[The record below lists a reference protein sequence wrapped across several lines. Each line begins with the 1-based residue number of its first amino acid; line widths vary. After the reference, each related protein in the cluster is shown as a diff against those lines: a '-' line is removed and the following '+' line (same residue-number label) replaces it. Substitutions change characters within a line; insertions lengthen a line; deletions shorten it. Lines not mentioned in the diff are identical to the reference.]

1 MNAIMV
7 GLRDY
12 RGTIRSVPRYRL
24 AGVRARAPRSVDL
37 VAVGRLLGIAPL
49 GLSNLVLVRR
59 SLDARQKPALFW
71 ELAVEF
77 SSEEPLHLTPEP
89 PLKLTEAAP
98 ARAPELLL
106 PRLDTKAKVAVV
118 GTGPSGLFAALAL
131 VDAGVPVT
139 ILERGDPAEDRYRKV
154 MKFWTSGAFDPE
166 SNVQF
171 GEGGAGT
178 FSDGKLTCGKRHD
191 RIAVILETLHRFG
204 APASI
209 LVDAKPHIGTDRL
222 VVVLR
227 NVRKHLLEH
236 GATLRYR
243 AKVVDLA
250 TGHAGRLTGL
260 RLESGE
266 EIPADVAILALGHS
280 ARDTMDML
288 FTRGVAMT
296 RKHFAMGLRIE
307 HPQDAVDLIQYAQVS
322 TDCGVMPADYKQAHL
337 ASNGRGI
344 YTFCMCPGGEV
355 IACSSEAGGV
365 VTNGMSRYKRS
376 SGYANA
382 GIVVQTKEPDFDA
395 VGGPSLLRGRELQRR
410 VEEAAFAAGGGTYA
424 APALRVTDFLK
435 SRDRRIEPRPLPKT
449 TYSPAVTPALFDG
462 ILPAPYLEALAEGLR
477 AFDRKM
483 PGFVSEEAVLFAP
496 ESRTSSPVRIERD
509 GWCES
514 PSVPGLYP
522 AGEGAG
528 FAGGIVSAALDGLR
542 VARHVRARL
551 AGETLAPEKST
562 VFVGP
567 EY

>member
-1 MNAIMV
+1 MV
-7 GLRDY
+7 
-12 RGTIRSVPRYRL
+12 
-24 AGVRARAPRSVDL
+24 A
-37 VAVGRLLGIAPL
+37 RLLGIAPD
-49 GLSNLVLVRR
+49 GLSDLVLVRR
-59 SLDARQKPALFW
+59 SLAARQKPALFG

-77 SSEEPLHLTPEP
+77 TSTERLDLAPETPLRLGPAEP
-89 PLKLTEAAP
+89 AP
-98 ARAPELLL
+98 APALLL
-106 PRLDTKAKVAVV
+106 PELDTKAKVAVV
-118 GTGPSGLFAALAL
+118 GTGPAGLFAALAL
-131 VDAGVPVT
+131 VDAGIPVT

-154 MKFWTSGAFDPE
+154 MKFWTSGVFDPE

-191 RIAVILETLHRFG
+191 KIKVVLETLHRFG

-243 AKVVDLA
+243 AKVTDL
-250 TGHAGRLTGL
+250 LTARNGALSGL
-260 RLESGE
+260 KLESGE
-266 EIPADVAILALGHS
+266 EVAADVAVLALGHS

-288 FTRGVAMT
+288 LARGVAMV

-307 HPQDAVDLIQYAQVS
+307 HPQDAVDVMQYAQIS
-322 TDCGVMPADYKQAHL
+322 TACGVMPADYKQAHV
-337 ASNGRGI
+337 ARNGRGI

-382 GIVVQTKEPDFDA
+382 GIVVQTKDEDFDA
-395 VGGPSLLRGRELQRR
+395 MGGPELLRGRELQRR
-410 VEEAAFAAGGGTYA
+410 VEAAAFTAAGGTYA

-435 SRDRRIEPRPLPKT
+435 SRERPISPRPLPKT
-449 TYSPAVTPALFDG
+449 TYGPWVTAVSFDG
-462 ILPAPYLEALAEGLR
+462 ILPEPYLEALADGLR
-477 AFDRKM
+477 AFDKKM
-483 PGFVSEEAVLFAP
+483 PGFISDEAVLFAP

-514 PSVPGLYP
+514 PSVRGLYP

-542 VARHVRARL
+542 VARHVRAKL
-551 AGETLAPEKST
+551 AGETLDAEKST
-562 VFVGP
+562 IFKGP

>member
-1 MNAIMV
+1 
-7 GLRDY
+7 
-12 RGTIRSVPRYRL
+12 VPGPFRYRL
-24 AGVRARAPRSVDL
+24 SGLRARAPKSVDL
-37 VAVGRLLGIAPL
+37 TVVARALGVSPTS
-49 GLSNLVLVRR
+49 LSDFALVRR

-71 ELAVEF
+71 DLSVEF
-77 SSEEPLHLTPEP
+77 SSDEPLTPRLAA
-89 PLKLTEAAP
+89 PLRLAEAA
-98 ARAPELLL
+98 APRSCELLL
-106 PRLDTKAKVAVV
+106 PPAERAGKAVVV
-118 GTGPSGLFAALAL
+118 GTGPAGLFAALAL

-139 ILERGDPAEDRYRKV
+139 VLERGDPAEDRYRAV
-154 MKFWTSGAFDPE
+154 MKFWTSGVFDPE

-191 RIAVILETLHRFG
+191 KIAVILETLHRFG

-243 AKVVDLA
+243 ARVVDIETKGKDSRLRAVRLA
-250 TGHAGRLTGL
+250 
-260 RLESGE
+260 SGE
-266 EIPADVAILALGHS
+266 EIPADLAIFALGHS
-280 ARDTMDML
+280 ARDTMEML
-288 FTRGVAMT
+288 LRRGVAMT

-307 HPQDAVDLIQYAQVS
+307 HPQDAVDLIQYAQLSS
-322 TDCGVMPADYKQAHL
+322 TCGVMPADYKQAHV

-355 IACSSEAGGV
+355 IACSSEESGV

-382 GIVVQTKEPDFDA
+382 GIVVQTRDEDFDA
-395 VGGPSLLRGRELQRR
+395 MPGEPLLRGRELQRR
-410 VEEAAFAAGGGTYA
+410 VEEAAFRAGGSTYA
-424 APALRVTDFLK
+424 APALRVTDFLE
-435 SRDRRIEPRPLPKT
+435 SRTGRVTPREIPRT
-449 TYSPAVTPALFDG
+449 TYGPAVVASLFDG
-462 ILPAPYLEALAEGLR
+462 ILPEPYLAALAEGLR

-483 PGFVSEEAVLFAP
+483 PGFVSDEAVLFAP

-514 PSVPGLYP
+514 PTVPGLFP

-542 VARHVRARL
+542 VARHARAKL
-551 AGETLAPEKST
+551 AGESIPPEKAST
-562 VFVGP
+562 FTGP

>member
-1 MNAIMV
+1 M
-7 GLRDY
+7 
-12 RGTIRSVPRYRL
+12 PRYRL
-24 AGVRARAPRSVDL
+24 AGVRARTPKIVNLAT
-37 VAVGRLLGIAPL
+37 VARLLGIPRE
-49 GLSNLVLVRR
+49 GLSDFALVRR
-59 SLDARQKPALFW
+59 SLDARQKPVLYW
-71 ELAVEF
+71 EIAVEF
-77 SSEEPLHLTPEP
+77 TSATDLDLTPEAPLRLSPAEP
-89 PLKLTEAAP
+89 PPAP
-98 ARAPELLL
+98 APLL
-106 PRLDTKAKVAVV
+106 PELDTKAKVAIV
-118 GTGPSGLFAALAL
+118 GTGPAGLFAALAL

-154 MKFWTSGAFDPE
+154 MKFWTSGVFDPE

-178 FSDGKLTCGKRHD
+178 FSDGKLTCGKRQD
-191 RIAVILETLHRFG
+191 KVKVVLETFHRFG
-204 APASI
+204 APDSI

-227 NVRKHLLEH
+227 NIRKHLLEH

-243 AKVVDLA
+243 AKVTDLRTRPDGA
-250 TGHAGRLTGL
+250 LAGLT
-260 RLESGE
+260 LESGE
-266 EIPADVAILALGHS
+266 DVPADVAIFALGHS
-280 ARDTMDML
+280 ARDTMDVL
-288 FTRGVAMT
+288 NARGVAMT
-296 RKHFAMGLRIE
+296 RKHFAMGVRIE

-322 TDCGVMPADYKQAHL
+322 TECGVQPADYKQAHV

-355 IACSSEAGGV
+355 IACSSEPGGV

-382 GIVVQTKEPDFDA
+382 GIVVQTKDVDFDA
-395 VGGPSLLRGRELQRR
+395 MPGPELLRGRELQRR
-410 VEEAAFAAGGGTYA
+410 VEAAAFAAAGGTYA
-424 APALRVTDFLK
+424 APALRVTDFLR
-435 SRDRRIEPRPLPKT
+435 SRERPISPRPLPKT
-449 TYSPAVTPALFDG
+449 TYGPWVTPVSFDG
-462 ILPAPYLEALAEGLR
+462 ILPEPYLEALAEGLK

-514 PSVPGLYP
+514 TSVPGLYP

-542 VARHVRARL
+542 VARYVRARL
-551 AGETLAPEKST
+551 AGERLEPEKST
-562 VFVGP
+562 IFKGP

>member
-1 MNAIMV
+1 
-7 GLRDY
+7 
-12 RGTIRSVPRYRL
+12 VPGSIRYRL
-24 AGVRARAPRSVDL
+24 SGVRARAPKSVDIP
-37 VAVGRLLGIAPL
+37 LLARVLGVPPE
-49 GLSNLVLVRR
+49 GLSDLVLVRR

-71 ELAVEF
+71 DLTVEF
-77 SSEEPLHLTPEP
+77 SSEAPLAPRLSA
-89 PLKLTEAAP
+89 PLRLSEASAT
-98 ARAPELLL
+98 RGPELLL
-106 PRLDTKAKVAVV
+106 PPAPRKARVAVV
-118 GTGPSGLFAALAL
+118 GTGPAGLFAALAL
-131 VDAGVPVT
+131 VDAGLPVT
-139 ILERGDPAEDRYRKV
+139 LLERGDPAEDRYRTV
-154 MKFWTSGAFDPE
+154 MKFWTSGVFDPE

-227 NVRKHLLEH
+227 NIRKHLLEH

-243 AKVVDLA
+243 AKVTDFATAGPDRRLA
-250 TGHAGRLTGL
+250 ALTL
-260 RLESGE
+260 ASGE
-266 EIPADVAILALGHS
+266 ELPVELAILALGHS
-280 ARDTMDML
+280 ARDTMEML
-288 FTRGVAMT
+288 LRRGVAMT

-307 HPQDAVDLIQYAQVS
+307 HPQDQVDLIQYAQLS
-322 TDCGVMPADYKQAHL
+322 SSCGVMPADYKQAHV

-355 IACSSEAGGV
+355 IACSSEPSGV
-365 VTNGMSRYKRS
+365 VTNGMSRYRRS

-382 GIVVQTKEPDFDA
+382 GLVVQTRDEDFDA
-395 VGGPSLLRGRELQRR
+395 LGGEPLLRGRDLQRR
-410 VEEAAFAAGGGTYA
+410 VEEAAFRAAGSTYA

-435 SRDRRIEPRPLPKT
+435 SRTAPISPRAIPAT
-449 TYSPAVTPALFDG
+449 TYGPAAVPCLFDG
-462 ILPAPYLEALAEGLR
+462 ILPEPYLEALAEGLR
-477 AFDRKM
+477 VFDRRM
-483 PGFVSEEAVLFAP
+483 PGFVSEEAVLLAP
-496 ESRTSSPVRIERD
+496 ESRTSSPVRIERN

-514 PSVPGLYP
+514 PTVPGLFP

-542 VARHVRARL
+542 VAAHARAKL
-551 AGETLAPEKST
+551 AGEPLPEEKST
-562 VFVGP
+562 TYTGP

>member
-1 MNAIMV
+1 
-7 GLRDY
+7 
-12 RGTIRSVPRYRL
+12 VPGPFRYRL
-24 AGVRARAPRSVDL
+24 SGLRARAPKSVDL
-37 VAVGRLLGIAPL
+37 AVVARVLGVPVE
-49 GLSNLVLVRR
+49 GLSDFVLARR

-71 ELAVEF
+71 DLSVDFTSETPLAPQL
-77 SSEEPLHLTPEP
+77 SP
-89 PLKLTEAAP
+89 PHRRADAP
-98 ARAPELLL
+98 ARPRPELLL
-106 PRLDTKAKVAVV
+106 PPVERAARAAVV
-118 GTGPSGLFAALAL
+118 GTGPAGLFAALAL
-131 VDAGVPVT
+131 VDAGIPVT
-139 ILERGDPAEDRYRKV
+139 VLERGDPAEDRYRAV
-154 MKFWTSGAFDPE
+154 MKFWTSGVFDPE

-191 RIAVILETLHRFG
+191 KIAVILETLHRFG

-236 GATLRYR
+236 GATLRFR
-243 AKVVDLA
+243 ARVVDFGT
-250 TGHAGRLTGL
+250 TGKDSRLSSL
-260 RLESGE
+260 RLASGE
-266 EIPADVAILALGHS
+266 EIPVDLAILALGHS
-280 ARDTMDML
+280 ARDTMEML
-288 FTRGVAMT
+288 LSRGVAMT

-307 HPQDAVDLIQYAQVS
+307 HPQDAVDLIQYAQLS
-322 TDCGVMPADYKQAHL
+322 SACGVMPADYKQAHV

-355 IACSSEAGGV
+355 IACSSEASGV

-382 GIVVQTKEPDFDA
+382 GIVVQTRDADFDA
-395 VGGPSLLRGRELQRR
+395 MAGEPLLRGRELQRK
-410 VEEAAFAAGGGTYA
+410 VEEAAFRAGGSTYA

-435 SRDRRIEPRPLPKT
+435 SRAGRVEPREIPRT
-449 TYSPAVTPALFDG
+449 TYGPAVVPSLFDG
-462 ILPAPYLEALAEGLR
+462 ILAEPYLEALAEGLR

-483 PGFVSEEAVLFAP
+483 PGFVSEEAVLLAP

-514 PSVPGLYP
+514 LTVPGLFP

-542 VARHVRARL
+542 VARHARAKL
-551 AGETLAPEKST
+551 AGESLPPERVST
-562 VFVGP
+562 FTGP

>member
-1 MNAIMV
+1 
-7 GLRDY
+7 
-12 RGTIRSVPRYRL
+12 VPRYRL
-24 AGVRARAPRSVDL
+24 AGVRARAPKSVDL
-37 VAVGRLLGIAPL
+37 ATVARLLGVAPDR
-49 GLSNLVLVRR
+49 LSDLVLLRR

-77 SSEEPLHLTPEP
+77 TSDAPLDVSLSPPLRLTPAP
-89 PLKLTEAAP
+89 PP
-98 ARAPELLL
+98 HAPELLL
-106 PRLDTKAKVAVV
+106 PALDTKKKVAVV
-118 GTGPSGLFAALAL
+118 GTGPAGLFAALAL

-139 ILERGDPAEDRYRKV
+139 VLERGDPAEDRYRKV

-191 RIAVILETLHRFG
+191 KIAVVLETLHRFG

-243 AKVVDLA
+243 AKVADLV
-250 TGHAGRLTGL
+250 TGSGGRLAGL

-266 EIPADVAILALGHS
+266 EVPADVAILALGHS

-288 FTRGVAMT
+288 FARGVAMT
-296 RKHFAMGLRIE
+296 RKPFAMGVRIE

-322 TDCGVMPADYKQAHL
+322 TACGVMPADYKQAHL

-365 VTNGMSRYKRS
+365 VTNGMSRYKRT
-376 SGYANA
+376 SGYANS
-382 GIVVQTKEPDFDA
+382 GIVVQTRDEDFDA

-410 VEEAAFAAGGGTYA
+410 VEEAAFTAGGGTYR

-435 SRDRRIEPRPLPKT
+435 SRERRVEPRDLPKT
-449 TYSPAVTPALFDG
+449 TYGPGVVPALFDG
-462 ILPAPYLEALAEGLR
+462 VLPPPYLDALAEGLR
-477 AFDRKM
+477 AFDRRM
-483 PGFVSEEAVLFAP
+483 PGFVSDEAVLFAP

-514 PSVPGLYP
+514 PSVPGVYP

-542 VARHVRARL
+542 VARHVRAKL
-551 AGETLAPEKST
+551 AGETLVPEKSSI
-562 VFVGP
+562 FVGP

>member
-1 MNAIMV
+1 
-7 GLRDY
+7 
-12 RGTIRSVPRYRL
+12 VPGSFRYRL
-24 AGVRARAPRSVDL
+24 SGLRARAPKSVDL
-37 VAVGRLLGIAPL
+37 AVVARVLGVSPA
-49 GLSNLVLVRR
+49 GLSDFVLVRR

-71 ELAVEF
+71 DLSVEF
-77 SSEEPLHLTPEP
+77 SSGAPLAPRLSH
-89 PLKLTEAAP
+89 PLRLAAAP
-98 ARAPELLL
+98 APRGPELLL
-106 PRLDTKAKVAVV
+106 PPIERAAKTAVV
-118 GTGPSGLFAALAL
+118 GTGPAGLFAALAL
-131 VDAGVPVT
+131 VDAGIGVT
-139 ILERGDPAEDRYRKV
+139 VLERGDPAEDRYRAV
-154 MKFWTSGAFDPE
+154 MKFWTSGVFDPE

-178 FSDGKLTCGKRHD
+178 FSDGKLACGKRHD
-191 RIAVILETLHRFG
+191 KIAVVLETLHRFG

-243 AKVVDLA
+243 AKVVDLV
-250 TGHAGRLTGL
+250 TRGKDNRLHGL
-260 RLESGE
+260 ILASGE
-266 EIPADVAILALGHS
+266 EIPAELAIFALGHS
-280 ARDTMDML
+280 ARDTMEML
-288 FTRGVAMT
+288 VRRGVAMT
-296 RKHFAMGLRIE
+296 RKHFAMGVRIE
-307 HPQDAVDLIQYAQVS
+307 HPQDAVDLIQYAQLS
-322 TDCGVMPADYKQAHL
+322 SSCGVMPADYKQAHV

-355 IACSSEAGGV
+355 IACSSEPSGV
-365 VTNGMSRYKRS
+365 VTNGMSRYKHS

-382 GIVVQTKEPDFDA
+382 GLVVQTRDEDFD
-395 VGGPSLLRGRELQRR
+395 VMPGEPLFRGRELQRR
-410 VEEAAFAAGGGTYA
+410 VEEAAFRAGGSTYA

-435 SRDRRIEPRPLPKT
+435 SRAGRIEPRPVPHT
-449 TYSPAVTPALFDG
+449 TYGPAVVPCLFDG
-462 ILPAPYLEALAEGLR
+462 ILPEPYLEALAEGLR

-483 PGFVSEEAVLFAP
+483 PGFVSDEAVLLAP

-514 PSVPGLYP
+514 TTVPGLFP

-542 VARHVRARL
+542 VARHARAKL
-551 AGETLAPEKST
+551 AGEPLPPEKST
-562 VFVGP
+562 TYTGP

>member
-1 MNAIMV
+1 M
-7 GLRDY
+7 
-12 RGTIRSVPRYRL
+12 PRYRL
-24 AGVRARAPRSVDL
+24 AGVRARTPKIVNLAT
-37 VAVGRLLGIAPL
+37 VARLLGIPRE
-49 GLSNLVLVRR
+49 GLSDFALVRR
-59 SLDARQKPALFW
+59 SLDARQKPVLYW
-71 ELAVEF
+71 EIAVEF
-77 SSEEPLHLTPEP
+77 TSATDLDLTPEAPLRLSPAEP
-89 PLKLTEAAP
+89 PPAP
-98 ARAPELLL
+98 APLL
-106 PRLDTKAKVAVV
+106 PELDTKAKVAIV
-118 GTGPSGLFAALAL
+118 GTGPAGLFAALAL

-154 MKFWTSGAFDPE
+154 MKFWTSGVFDPE

-178 FSDGKLTCGKRHD
+178 FSDGKLTCGKRQD
-191 RIAVILETLHRFG
+191 KVKVVLETFHRFG
-204 APASI
+204 APDSI

-227 NVRKHLLEH
+227 NIRKHLLEH

-243 AKVVDLA
+243 AKVTDLRTRPDGA
-250 TGHAGRLTGL
+250 LAGLT
-260 RLESGE
+260 LESGE
-266 EIPADVAILALGHS
+266 DVPADVAIFALGHS
-280 ARDTMDML
+280 ARDTMDVL
-288 FTRGVAMT
+288 NARGVAMT
-296 RKHFAMGLRIE
+296 RKHFAMGVRIE

-322 TDCGVMPADYKQAHL
+322 TECGVQPADYKQAHV

-355 IACSSEAGGV
+355 IACSSEPGGV
-365 VTNGMSRYKRS
+365 VTNGMSRDKRS

-382 GIVVQTKEPDFDA
+382 GIVVQTKDVDFDA
-395 VGGPSLLRGRELQRR
+395 MPGPELLRGRELQRR
-410 VEEAAFAAGGGTYA
+410 VEAAAFAAAGGTYA
-424 APALRVTDFLK
+424 APALRVTDFLR
-435 SRDRRIEPRPLPKT
+435 SRERPISPRPLPKT
-449 TYSPAVTPALFDG
+449 TYGPWVTPVSFDG
-462 ILPAPYLEALAEGLR
+462 ILPEPYLEALAEGLK

-514 PSVPGLYP
+514 TSVPGLYP

-551 AGETLAPEKST
+551 AGERLEPEKST
-562 VFVGP
+562 IFKGP